1 MQSAVALLPQLGAL
15 RILRHWA
22 GTIDVTMDGSFI
34 IDRLKYDNVFIN
46 GGWAYGGFKAI
57 PASGAACATLVAS
70 GNGAGPHPGTH
81 ALAIRER
88 TFIG

>member
-1 MQSAVALLPQLGAL
+1 
-15 RILRHWA
+15 LRHWA

-34 IDRLKYDNVFIN
+34 IDRIKYDNVFIN

-70 GNGAGPHPGTH
+70 GTAPDLIRAHTLSRFSSGDLLDERGAGPFP
-81 ALAIRER
+81 ARL
-88 TFIG
+88 